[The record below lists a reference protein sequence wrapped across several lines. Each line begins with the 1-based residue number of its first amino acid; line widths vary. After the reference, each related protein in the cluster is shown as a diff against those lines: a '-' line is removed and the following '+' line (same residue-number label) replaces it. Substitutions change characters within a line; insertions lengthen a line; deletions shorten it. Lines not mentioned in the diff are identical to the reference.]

1 MNYYAQVIFP
11 STCVV
16 AQKHPSKHPSILL
29 SHSLSTK
36 ILKLIQSFERVNS
49 TEMYMKLLF
58 SVIWLCYNSCSK
70 TSRWTSWTECVADE
84 KIIDQCCFHGG
95 ESREV
100 RVKLTN
106 ISCPKRRTFYTGAF
120 TLSNSS
126 EWHLIVLFLSFLVIL
141 HVRSVFKLKLV
152 FFAFFFKSRSSSEK
166 SPLLTNCAMN
176 D

>member
-1 MNYYAQVIFP
+1 MLYL
-11 STCVV
+11 
-16 AQKHPSKHPSILL
+16 QKHPSKHPSILL

-36 ILKLIQSFERVNS
+36 TLKLIQSFEQVSS
-49 TEMYMKLLF
+49 TEMHMKLLF

-84 KIIDQCCFHGG
+84 KITDQCCFHGE

-106 ISCPKRRTFYTGAF
+106 ISGPKRRTFYTGAF

-141 HVRSVFKLKLV
+141 HVWSVFKLKLLL
-152 FFAFFFKSRSSSEK
+152 FFKIKKQLRKVPITNQLCHEW
-166 SPLLTNCAMN
+166 LTAILVCMLKFCF
-176 D
+176 